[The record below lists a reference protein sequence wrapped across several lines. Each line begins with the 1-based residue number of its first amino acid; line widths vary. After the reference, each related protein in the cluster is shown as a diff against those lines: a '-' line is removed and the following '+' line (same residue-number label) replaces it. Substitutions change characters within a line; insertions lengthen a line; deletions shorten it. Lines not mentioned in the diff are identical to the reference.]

1 MTLNI
6 KQLLQSIIKLKKM
19 THSDII
25 IIITATLFI
34 SSTIGVY
41 AALKYINV
49 HTNPPMNTLLRSR
62 GDIELQYIEPSTN
75 NTLDLLTPDQVYTC
89 ERVPCTSE
97 ATYNTSESIPNH
109 LLESQ
114 QVYNSW
120 SLPSYHNFDL
130 LPPEQV
136 HMYERITSSTI
147 KTISDNSLNIQ
158 QVPSFIHSC
167 LEDSINLNYIFI
179 VGTLF
184 LIVILSN
191 SLLGLN
197 PYEKW
202 LHIIKIIS
210 IILILYYST
219 KFKISTAIMLPLS
232 ISRISF
238 LNDLDIPIIADFESQ
253 KIEYFRKFTIEETS
267 DFLNKLE
274 DDESYILELEFIPNI
289 ALWDLD
295 SPAMLLSKPFLI
307 NRNSSATTITKFI
320 LERLDFMVDYY
331 YLDDTI
337 IQKESNCAVSLTYC
351 KLLSHL

>member
-1 MTLNI
+1 MIILAILALIHFQFGFLVLTQI
-6 KQLLQSIIKLKKM
+6 SILI
-19 THSDII
+19 
-25 IIITATLFI
+25 
-34 SSTIGVY
+34 
-41 AALKYINV
+41 
-49 HTNPPMNTLLRSR
+49 
-62 GDIELQYIEPSTN
+62 
-75 NTLDLLTPDQVYTC
+75 LT
-89 ERVPCTSE
+89 
-97 ATYNTSESIPNH
+97 
-109 LLESQ
+109 
-114 QVYNSW
+114 
-120 SLPSYHNFDL
+120 
-130 LPPEQV
+130 
-136 HMYERITSSTI
+136 
-147 KTISDNSLNIQ
+147 
-158 QVPSFIHSC
+158 
-167 LEDSINLNYIFI
+167 
-179 VGTLF
+179 
-184 LIVILSN
+184 VILSN

-238 LNDLDIPIIADFESQ
+238 LNDLDIHIIADFESQ